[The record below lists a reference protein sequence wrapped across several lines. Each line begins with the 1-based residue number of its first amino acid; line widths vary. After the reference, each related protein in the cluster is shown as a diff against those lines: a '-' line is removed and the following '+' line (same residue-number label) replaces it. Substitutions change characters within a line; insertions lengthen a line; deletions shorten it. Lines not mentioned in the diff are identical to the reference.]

1 MLQSEVPY
9 CEKYTQ
15 ESRKKLLTEFDTW
28 FKMAFIGS
36 TIGGSGE
43 DTKSGDD
50 KGDTATVDDKVHH
63 KLLLA
68 SAPPS

>member
-1 MLQSEVPY
+1 
-9 CEKYTQ
+9 
-15 ESRKKLLTEFDTW
+15 
-28 FKMAFIGS
+28 MAFIGS